1 MGAHPAPR
9 GAFDI
14 VIDLHCHLL
23 AGIDDGP
30 RTIEDSL
37 AMARAAEHAGTRTIL
52 ATPHVN
58 WRYPNTAEI
67 IARGVAA
74 LNERLAA
81 DGLSLEVLAGAEIAM
96 TRIGDIAP
104 DELGQLALAGGGWLL
119 VEPPFTPAAS
129 GLDIILL
136 ELQRQGHRIL
146 LAHPERCPAFHRDP
160 EMLAR
165 LVRAGILTSI
175 TAGSLV
181 GRFGAQPRSFALE
194 LLAQG
199 MAHNVAS
206 DAHDQVERGPDMASA
221 IEQAGLGPLSD
232 WLTSAV
238 PSAIVAGEEIIP
250 ARPAVEL
257 PDVAR
262 APRSRWRRRR

>member
-1 MGAHPAPR
+1 LGV
-9 GAFDI
+9 

-30 RTIEDSL
+30 KTLDDSL
-37 AMARAAEHAGTRTIL
+37 AIARAAERVGTRTIV

-58 WRYPNTAEI
+58 WRYPNTTEI
-67 IARGVAA
+67 IARGVAQ

-81 DGLSLEVLAGAEIAM
+81 DGLALEVLAGAEIAM

-104 DELGQLALAGGGWLL
+104 QELGKLALAGRGWLL

-129 GLDIILL
+129 GLDTILL

-160 EMLAR
+160 GMLEA
-165 LVRAGILTSI
+165 LVQGGVLTSI

-181 GRFGAQPRSFALE
+181 GRFGAEPRRFALA
-194 LLAQG
+194 LLRQG

-206 DAHDQVERGPDMASA
+206 DAHDEINRGPGMASE
-221 IEQAGLGPLSD
+221 IEQAGFGPLRD
-232 WLTSAV
+232 WLTCAV
-238 PSAIVAGEEIIP
+238 PQAIVSGDETVP
-250 ARPAVEL
+250 TRPAVDL
-257 PDVAR
+257 PD
-262 APRSRWRRRR
+262 PMPLPHSRWRRRRPGRAEH